1 MPDTAIRRLVMPAE
15 LAQYLPLAIESIGIN
30 PAQEHVSRPLGYD
43 CYHWLQTVAGE
54 GVMTILGK
62 TVSLPVGSGVLLFPG
77 VPHSYEAKED
87 HWETAFLTFYGPS
100 ADSIVASTGVHES
113 ALFRWQQESGIDR
126 IVEEILVQL
135 EQEGDVFGIATSAG
149 TYRFLVTLAR
159 FGTMPGKRTSAPER
173 LDKVKTVIEW
183 MESRYMD
190 PEIGMEEIA
199 AVLGLSNRRLTGLF
213 QESFG
218 LSPYKYFIQLR
229 LRKAKEQLVRS
240 PSLPIRV
247 IAERVG
253 FRDPSHFVATF
264 RKHVGLTP
272 EQFRKLH

>member
-1 MPDTAIRRLVMPAE
+1 MPAE

-30 PAQEHVSRPLGYD
+30 PAQEQVSRPLGYD

-54 GVMTILGK
+54 GVMSILGK
-62 TVSLPVGSGVLLFPG
+62 SVSLPVGSGFLLFPG
-77 VPHSYEAKED
+77 VPHSYEAKDEC
-87 HWETAFLTFYGPS
+87 WETAFLTFGGPS
-100 ADSIVASTGVHES
+100 ADAVMSAIGVHES
-113 ALFRWQQESGIDR
+113 SLFRWLPESGIGR
-126 IVEEILVQL
+126 LVEEILVQL
-135 EQEGDVFGIATSAG
+135 ENEGDVFGIASSAG
-149 TYRFLVTLAR
+149 TYRFLITLAR
-159 FGTMPGKRTSAPER
+159 FGTMPGKRTSDPER
-173 LDKVKTVIEW
+173 LDQLRTVIEW

-190 PEIGMEEIA
+190 PEIGIEEIA
-199 AVLGLSNRRLTGLF
+199 AVLGLSNRRLSGLF

-218 LSPYKYFIQLR
+218 QSPYKYFIQLR

-240 PSLPIRV
+240 SPLTIRE

-264 RKHVGLTP
+264 RRHVGITP